1 MVLFRDGG
9 SGRWLLTSSGTLLR
23 ESATMRWGL
32 DVVSLDVVPHLVG
45 NNPSGRGRVGMRS
58 GVFQGGR
65 GGHPSCNSSSV
76 TRRPFLS
83 GSLVV
88 LVTQLMSLL

>member
-1 MVLFRDGG
+1 
-9 SGRWLLTSSGTLLR
+9 
-23 ESATMRWGL
+23 MRWGL
-32 DVVSLDVVPHLVG
+32 DVVSLEAALLMLFFT
-45 NNPSGRGRVGMRS
+45 NPSGRGRVGMRS

-76 TRRPFLS
+76 TERPFLS
-83 GSLVV
+83 GSLVD

>member
-1 MVLFRDGG
+1 MVGEE
-9 SGRWLLTSSGTLLR
+9 RWKSSSSNWL
-23 ESATMRWGL
+23 SYL
-32 DVVSLDVVPHLVG
+32 DVVLHLVG
-45 NNPSGRGRVGMRS
+45 TNPSGRGRVGIRS

-76 TRRPFLS
+76 ARRPFLS